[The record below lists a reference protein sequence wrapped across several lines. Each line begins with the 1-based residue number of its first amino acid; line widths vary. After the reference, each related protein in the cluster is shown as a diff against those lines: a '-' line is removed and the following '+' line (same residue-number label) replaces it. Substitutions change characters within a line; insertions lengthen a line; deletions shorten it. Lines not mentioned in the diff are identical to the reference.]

1 MSSLEFDLNVL
12 QTIPLF
18 NSIINSL
25 HDGILIADHE
35 ANVIYVNTAYLRL
48 TGVTSQEVLG
58 KKVQE
63 VRKGARLPEVL
74 KTGKALLGIRRKV
87 NEIEYVVDISPISL
101 NDKVIGAISVVRDIT
116 EIAELSNKLKDYS
129 HKVLELDKKV
139 REIHR
144 VHYSFDDII
153 GRSKEIETTK
163 AMARRAAANNVPVLI
178 LGESGSGKELFA
190 HAIHD
195 SSPRSSGPFVPVNC
209 AAFPPHLLSS
219 ELFGYEEGAF
229 TGASKGGK
237 LGLFEIANGGTLF
250 LDEIGD
256 MDLDLQS
263 KLLRVLEAGE
273 FMRIGGTK
281 TIQVKVRIISATNKD
296 LEKLIREERFREDLF
311 YRLNVIFLKIPPLR
325 LHLDDIPLLVGH
337 YLDKLSARLKT
348 KYTASEEAVALLSQ
362 HHYPGN
368 IRELFNIL
376 EFAANTCE
384 AQKIMPNDLPI
395 YSKIKHPPG
404 PHGTL
409 SSAIKTSEKE
419 AIMEALGNFGA
430 SVEGK
435 RQAAKHLGIS
445 LATLYNKIRQYDN

>member
-18 NSIINSL
+18 NNIINSL
-25 HDGILIADHE
+25 HDGVLIADQE
-35 ANVIYVNTAYLRL
+35 AHVIYVNTAYLRL
-48 TGVTSQEVLG
+48 TGVTSLEVLG
-58 KKVQE
+58 KKVQD

-74 KTGKALLGIRRKV
+74 NTGKPLLGIRRKV
-87 NEIEYVVDISPISL
+87 NEIEYIVDISPISL
-101 NDKVIGAISVVRDIT
+101 DDKVIGAISVVRDIT

-139 REIHR
+139 REIHQ

-163 AMARRAAANNVPVLI
+163 GMARRAAANNVPVLI

-195 SSPRSSGPFVPVNC
+195 SSPRSGGPFVPINC

-296 LEKLIREERFREDLF
+296 LEKLIREERFRKDLF

-325 LHLDDIPLLVGH
+325 VHLDDIPLLVEH
-337 YLDKLSARLKT
+337 YLKKLSARLKT
-348 KYTASEEAVALLSQ
+348 KYTIAEEAVALLCQ

-376 EFAANTCE
+376 EFAANTCDT
-384 AQKIMPNDLPI
+384 QKVMPNDLPI

-404 PHGTL
+404 LQGTL
-409 SSAIKTSEKE
+409 SNAIKASERE
-419 AIMEALGNFGA
+419 AIMDALGNFGG

-435 RQAAKHLGIS
+435 RKAAKHLGIS
-445 LATLYNKIRQYDN
+445 LATLYNKVRQYDI